1 MLNKIL
7 FLYIYRLKSIRTD
20 NIHIFTIFAKFI
32 KNLSKTF
39 KFYFSLRF
47 TYEKKSRD

>member
-1 MLNKIL
+1 ML

-32 KNLSKTF
+32 KTCLKHSSF
-39 KFYFSLRF
+39 ILAHGLRM
-47 TYEKKSRD
+47 KKRAEIKV